1 MRIAAVLV
9 LAAATAMPAAAQ
21 AASADLLFQQF
32 GLFGT
37 WAIDCQQ
44 PASPANP
51 HVSITTPSVGQV
63 QEDHDLGPNFA
74 INHYSIVSAEQG
86 SAEQLSVAVIFQP
99 GVEDEER
106 QKLTFLIRKNT
117 RRTIFNQPDGGA
129 VRVKDGIALAHGSQT
144 PALKRCD

>member
-44 PASPANP
+44 PALPANP

>member
-44 PASPANP
+44 PAAPANP

-106 QKLTFLIRKNT
+106 QKLTFFIRKNT